1 MLQKD
6 GGTQK
11 GGGVPSLEETMN
23 SNQFFVDKQLYF
35 VLNTELHCKKIHTL
49 QLKQG
54 VALSSIQHPL
64 CGSPPTFVCLSYHV
78 FSKIPTSA
86 LVGLA
91 HTMVRAI
98 CLKNFEVSQEY
109 GKKRLR
115 ESILC

>member
-1 MLQKD
+1 
-6 GGTQK
+6 
-11 GGGVPSLEETMN
+11 MN
-23 SNQFFVDKQLYF
+23 SNQFFVDKQLY

-49 QLKQG
+49 QLTQG

-64 CGSPPTFVCLSYHV
+64 CGSPPTFMCLSYHV

-98 CLKNFEVSQEY
+98 CLKNFEFSQEY